1 MATKIKNAIMY
12 LLCSVGLILVM
23 FGGSALDSEDIVFP
37 LVVCVIGMVLLFVPV
52 LILQSKSK

>member
-23 FGGSALDSEDIVFP
+23 FGGSALDSEDITLP
-37 LVVCVIGMVLLFVPV
+37 LAICGIGMVLLFVPV
-52 LILQSKSK
+52 LILKSK